1 MEMYRDMKRHAS
13 ITVLLIA
20 ALVVAPSAALAAGF
34 AVYPPRIALE
44 SARDPQRAAAVF
56 TQDDGVS
63 LDVTAQTTVA
73 IEPATLAKWEGGKFV
88 PLADGEGQ
96 ITMTF
101 NGMTAT
107 LPLVVKNAAVDPPMS
122 FFNDIEPV
130 LLKAGCNAG
139 ACHGSAKG
147 KNGFHLT
154 LFGYDPTYDFT
165 ALTREQFS
173 RRINV
178 ALPEESLLLLKPI
191 GAVDHEGG
199 KLFEADSML
208 YAQLKRWIAEGAQVD
223 PGIAQPALTSIEI
236 LPNEAVLEGEGA
248 QQQFV
253 VRATYADG
261 TDRDVTDLAI
271 LSSVDDSIIRVDK
284 SGLATA
290 GRRGEAYLMARFG
303 TFAVVS
309 QVISIPKGEPK
320 REQLQPPA
328 NFVDELIYAK
338 HSKLRIT
345 AAAPAS
351 DEVFVRR
358 LYLDVLGVLPT
369 VAESDAFLADT
380 NPAKR
385 AALVDTLLERPEFS
399 DLWAMKWAE
408 LLRVKSSVTLD
419 RKAMHRYND
428 WLRASIRENK
438 PMNEL
443 AAELLTATGGNFT
456 EPASNFYVVENE
468 PIMMAENVAQVFMGI
483 QIKCAQ
489 CHNHPFERWTMDD
502 YYSFAA
508 FFAQIGKKTSSDPRE
523 IVVYNSGGGEVKNQR
538 DGQVMQ
544 PKFLGGAQPDL
555 AGRDRRAVLAE
566 WLTSGENPWF
576 AKNVANRVWQHFFGQ
591 GIIDPV
597 DDVRVSNP
605 PSNPQLL
612 DELGKRLV
620 SYNYDLRKLIRDI
633 CTSNTYQMSTR
644 APAESAT
651 DTRNFAYAKVRRL
664 PSEMLL
670 DAISQVTGGQ
680 VKFASLPLGARAL
693 QVADGPSGNYF
704 LEVFGRPARD
714 TACACER
721 RDDPTLAQALHLING
736 DTVQRAIQTPAGRM
750 DKAITAEL
758 PVEAAL
764 EELYAAALA
773 RSPLP
778 DEMTQ
783 LANYVNNAPDRRA
796 ALEDVYWSVLNS
808 KEFVFNH

>member
-1 MEMYRDMKRHAS
+1 MKRCISLAA
-13 ITVLLIA
+13 ILIA
-20 ALVVAPSAALAAGF
+20 ALALLPSGIAHAVGF

-63 LDVTAQTTVA
+63 LDVTAQATVA

-88 PLADGEGQ
+88 PLADGDGQ
-96 ITMTF
+96 ITMTY
-101 NGMTAT
+101 NGMTVT
-107 LPLVVKNAAVDPPMS
+107 MPLHVANSAVNPPMS
-122 FFNDIEPV
+122 FFNDLEPA
-130 LLKAGCNAG
+130 LMKAGCNTG
-139 ACHGSAKG
+139 ACHGSARG

-154 LFGYDPTYDFT
+154 LFGYDPGHDFN

-178 ALPEESLLLLKPI
+178 AIPDESLMLLKPT

-208 YAQLKRWIAEGAQVD
+208 YAQIKRWIAEGAQID
-223 PGIAQPALTSIEI
+223 PGIPQPALTGIEI

-248 QQQFV
+248 LQQFV
-253 VRATYADG
+253 VRASYADG

-271 LSSVDDSIIRVDK
+271 LSSVDDSIVHLD
-284 SGLATA
+284 STGLAKA
-290 GRRGEAYLMARFG
+290 GRRGEAYLMARYG

-309 QVISIPKGEPK
+309 QVICIPKGEPN
-320 REQLQPPA
+320 REPPLPPS
-328 NFVDELIYAK
+328 NFVDEMIYAK
-338 HSKLRIT
+338 HKKLRIT
-345 AAAPAS
+345 AAAPAD

-358 LYLDVLGVLPT
+358 VYLDVLGVLPT
-369 VAESDAFLADT
+369 VEETESFLADAA
-380 NPAKR
+380 PDKR
-385 AALVDTLLERPEFS
+385 TALVDKLLTRPEFA

-408 LLRVKSSVTLD
+408 ILRVKSSITLD

-443 AAELLTATGGNFT
+443 AAQLLTATGGNFT

-468 PIMMAENVAQVFMGI
+468 PTMMAENVAQVFMGI

-523 IVVYNSGGGEVKNQR
+523 IVVYNSGGGDVKNLR
-538 DGQVMQ
+538 DGKVMA
-544 PKFLGGAQPDL
+544 PKFLGGVTPDL

-680 VKFASLPLGARAL
+680 VKFASLPLGARAA

-714 TACACER
+714 TACSCER
-721 RDDPTLAQALHLING
+721 RDNPTLAQALHLING
-736 DTVQRAIQTPAGRM
+736 DTMTRAIQTPSGRM
-750 DKAITAEL
+750 DKAITAEA
-758 PVEAAL
+758 PVEQAVEDLYTAAL
-764 EELYAAALA
+764 S

-778 DEMTQ
+778 EEMTQ
-783 LANYVNNAPDRRA
+783 LTTYVNNAPDRRA

>member
-1 MEMYRDMKRHAS
+1 MKRRTAHRLGIA
-13 ITVLLIA
+13 LA
-20 ALVVAPSAALAAGF
+20 ALLLLPSAARAAGL
-34 AVYPPRIALE
+34 AVYPSAIALE
-44 SARDPQRAAAVF
+44 SARDPQRATAVF
-56 TQDDGVS
+56 TQDNGVS
-63 LDVTAQTTVA
+63 LDVTAKTEVR
-73 IEPATLAKWEGGKFV
+73 IEPATLAKWEGGRFV
-88 PLADGEGQ
+88 PQADGEGQ
-96 ITMTF
+96 ITMTY
-101 NGMTAT
+101 NGASVTM
-107 LPLVVKNAAVDPPMS
+107 PLRVANVAVDPPIS
-122 FFNDIEPV
+122 FFNELEPV
-130 LLKAGCNAG
+130 LMKAGCNTG
-139 ACHGSAKG
+139 ACHGSARG

-154 LFGYDPTYDFT
+154 LFGYDPGKDFNT
-165 ALTREQFS
+165 LTREQLS

-178 ALPEESLLLLKPI
+178 AVPSESLMLLKPI

-199 KLFEADSML
+199 KIFESDSDL
-208 YAQLKRWIAEGAQVD
+208 YKKILRWITEGAQLD
-223 PGIAQPALTSIEI
+223 PGVPQPALTGIEI
-236 LPNEAVLEGEGA
+236 IPHEAVLEGEGA
-248 QQQFV
+248 TQQFI
-253 VRATYADG
+253 VRASYADG
-261 TDRDVTDLAI
+261 TDRDVTDLAVI
-271 LSSVDDSIIRVDK
+271 KSVDDSIVSVTGD
-284 SGLATA
+284 GMATA
-290 GRRGEAYLMARFG
+290 GRRGEAYLMARYG

-309 QVISIPKGEPK
+309 QVIAIPAGEPE
-320 REQLQPPA
+320 RQAALAPA
-328 NFVDELIYAK
+328 NYVDEFVYAK
-338 HSKLRIT
+338 HRKLRIT

-351 DEVFVRR
+351 DDVFVRR
-358 LYLDVLGVLPT
+358 AYLDILGVLPT
-369 VAESDAFLADT
+369 VAESDAFFADER
-380 NPAKR
+380 PDKR
-385 AALVDTLLERPEFS
+385 AALVDALLQRPEFT

-408 LLRVKSSVTLD
+408 LLRVKSSPQTLD

-428 WLRASIRENK
+428 WLRASIRDNK
-438 PMNEL
+438 PINTL
-443 AAELLTATGGNFT
+443 AAELLTSSGGNFT
-456 EPASNFYVVENE
+456 EPAANFYVVENE

-508 FFAQIGKKTSSDPRE
+508 FFAQVGKKTSSDPRE
-523 IVVYNSGGGEVKNQR
+523 IVVFNSGGGEVKNQR

-566 WLTSGENPWF
+566 WLASEQNPWF
-576 AKNVANRVWQHFFGQ
+576 AKNIANRVWQHFFGQ

-620 SYNYDLRKLIRDI
+620 SYNYDMRKLIRDI

-644 APAESAT
+644 PPAESAT

-670 DAISQVTGGQ
+670 DAVTQVTGGQ
-680 VKFASLPLGARAL
+680 VKFASLPLGARAA

-721 RDDPTLAQALHLING
+721 RSEPTLAQALHLING
-736 DTVQRAIQTPAGRM
+736 DTMTRAIQTPAGRM
-750 DKAITAEL
+750 DKALTSEMPIEQVIEDLYT
-758 PVEAAL
+758 AAL
-764 EELYAAALA
+764 S

-778 DEMTQ
+778 EEMTQ
-783 LANYVNNAPDRRA
+783 LASYVNNAPDRRA